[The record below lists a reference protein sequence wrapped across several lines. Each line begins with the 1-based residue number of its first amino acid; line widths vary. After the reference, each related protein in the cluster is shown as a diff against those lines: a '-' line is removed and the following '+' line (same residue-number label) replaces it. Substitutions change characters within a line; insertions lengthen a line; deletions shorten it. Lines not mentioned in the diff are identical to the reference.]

1 MEKWVMSGL
10 APDIENNPW
19 LEQMYQPGDQS
30 FNPAWWSGFWL
41 ESETQSNALNVALAD
56 ANRYS
61 VEAQDSFYNSQIYQF
76 CGMDDFWVDSHLS
89 LFSKFGMK
97 RLEDNGAS
105 PLYLLGWDRCD
116 QDAWLRSSA
125 QNAALGVECKS
136 PLEQKV
142 FYEVDVPKLVAS
154 NVYGKLQIQLINGE
168 KFAEQALTHCKG
180 IVDALNQ
187 HPTVL
192 SANQKLEAD
201 TACKCYAGGRS
212 SCGGGGGRRGRKRS
226 GRRGGKRG
234 GKRRRRRSGFLLLQQ
249 QKATLP
255 PFLLQDHKWGRHRRS
270 GRRHLDH
277 TSSKL
282 WSEIQKLKRGLEREK
297 KKIKKLERGEGFEL
311 RHHRHHSKMGDSDT
325 TGLTQSSL
333 GASFGGM
340 AQSGAP
346 GLDSLGD
353 VIIEGIK
360 WNESATDDEFHK
372 SMATILQSSYKV
384 CEAIYKGGMNSTEM
398 LEKMQTAKFW
408 VGDVMPVVIKILL
421 VVVPNP
427 LLGAGLAWLQ
437 GILMNCL
444 VPKEE
449 SESDKLANKLR
460 SEMQSM
466 IKQSAIKLQM
476 AKNTQHL
483 LAIKE
488 EMDWIPNLLQVE
500 YKAQQTYLEA
510 VKNAWNNLQ
519 ESRDAWLSSVQT
531 KMSWLLIVQHDMAI
545 SKQYILDSNCMK
557 VADPYFVFGAETEAN
572 KKIAEACVEWENAGT
587 VFTAVAYS
595 NLHLQIFNDMGMSNQ
610 KAQHFLNGLR
620 AHLKTQTILYEKVM
634 ARSAKNFVAKRD
646 GEIGTEA
653 KGKMQGN
660 ICICYLEDKGAAE
673 VDMEKIFPTS
683 VEMPENMTKCNN
695 KKKWKELMPGFTGP
709 EQCCKDRAKD
719 NCPKAGKD
727 KIKEL
732 AMKEANQA
740 PIDVANVAL
749 AWCKAAGNCH
759 SENSYKPPELKR
771 LEAHRWNDDDFPALK

>member
-41 ESETQSNALNVALAD
+41 ESETQSAALNGALAD

-61 VEAQDSFYNSQIYQF
+61 VEAQDSFFAPQIYQF

-97 RLEDNGAS
+97 RLEENGAS

-116 QDAWLRSSA
+116 QNAWLRSTA
-125 QNAALGVECKS
+125 QNAAMGVECSS

-168 KFAEQALTHCKG
+168 KFVEQALTHCKG

-187 HPTVL
+187 HPAVV
-192 SANQKLEAD
+192 AAKEKLEAD

-531 KMSWLLIVQHDMAI
+531 KMSWLLIVQHDMAL
-545 SKQYILDSNCMK
+545 SKQFILSANCI
-557 VADPYFVFGAETEAN
+557 ALLTRFVGTSSPDTVKAGCTS
-572 KKIAEACVEWENAGT
+572 WEKAGT
-587 VFTAVAYS
+587 IWTAVAFS
-595 NLHLQIFNDMGMSNQ
+595 NLHLQVFNDMAMSNQ
-610 KAQHFLNGLR
+610 KKPTFLAGLQS
-620 AHLKTQTILYEKVM
+620 HVTKQTLLYDRVLTHNANTWIEKRTGDI
-634 ARSAKNFVAKRD
+634 A
-646 GEIGTEA
+646 GEA
-653 KGKMQGN
+653 KAKAAEGG
-660 ICICYLEDKGAAE
+660 ICVCYLEDAGSE
-673 VDMEKIFPTS
+673 S
-683 VEMPENMTKCNN
+683 VEKMRLFDADSYPI
-695 KKKWKELMPGFTGP
+695 PTGKLADCKAKLWRDLDG
-709 EQCCKDRAKD
+709 CCQKNANLCSSD
-719 NCPKAGKD
+719 G
-727 KIKEL
+727 
-732 AMKEANQA
+732 KEALVKEVKEEAETARTEVN
-740 PIDVANVAL
+740 DVKK
-749 AWCKAAGNCH
+749 AWCASAKICRTSALT
-759 SENSYKPPELKR
+759 KLK
-771 LEAHRWNDDDFPALK
+771 